1 MKTRI
6 FFGIV
11 FIGMT
16 TIFQGCYTILD
27 IPEGNNDGYVT
38 TYQYVPYFPDGTIIE
53 TPPPTYSLPSNG
65 YDQTVK
71 GTNPPTKERTNGTSN
86 GNNNIRNDGNGR
98 GDTGRDTEFTRTS
111 SSNTGTTQSSTSNT
125 TSNSNTRSSS
135 NTGNSG
141 NGRR

>member
-53 TPPPTYSLPSNG
+53 TPPPTYSPPSNG
-65 YDQTVK
+65 MIKRLKGLIHLQRKEQTEPV
-71 GTNPPTKERTNGTSN
+71 TVTV
-86 GNNNIRNDGNGR
+86 I
-98 GDTGRDTEFTRTS
+98 
-111 SSNTGTTQSSTSNT
+111 
-125 TSNSNTRSSS
+125 
-135 NTGNSG
+135 
-141 NGRR
+141 

>member
-38 TYQYVPYFPDGTIIE
+38 TYQYVPYFPDGTLIE
-53 TPPPTYSLPSNG
+53 TPPPTYSPPSNG
-65 YDQTVK
+65 TDQPVTTTR
-71 GTNPPTKERTNGTSN
+71 TNETKDRTNGN
-86 GNNNIRNDGNGR
+86 GNIRNEGNGR
-98 GDTGRDTEFTRTS
+98 GNTGRDSEFTRTS
-111 SSNTGTTQSSTSNT
+111 TSNSGSTQTSTSNT

>member
-38 TYQYVPYFPDGTIIE
+38 TYQYVPYFPDGTLIE
-53 TPPPTYSLPSNG
+53 TPPPTYSPPSNG
-65 YDQTVK
+65 TDQPVVT
-71 GTNPPTKERTNGTSN
+71 TTQTKERTNGNVN
-86 GNNNIRNDGNGR
+86 GNGNIRNEGNGR
-98 GDTGRDTEFTRTS
+98 GNTGRDTEFTRTS
-111 SSNTGTTQSSTSNT
+111 TSNSGSTQTSTSST